1 MTITQ
6 TRPSIEHRFM
16 TQLPTSSPALP
27 ARSAW
32 AAFIASFG
40 YAFGGLWYVLRTQR
54 NARVHA
60 VVALLTITAG
70 ICLRISAIEFA
81 ITFVAISGVFIA
93 EMFNTGLEACVDLA
107 SPQLHPLAKIAKDV
121 AAGAVLVNAML
132 AVIIG
137 LCIFGPHLREL
148 LFN

>member
-1 MTITQ
+1 
-6 TRPSIEHRFM
+6 M
-16 TQLPTSSPALP
+16 TQLPTSSSAHP

-32 AAFIASFG
+32 AAFIASFSC
-40 YAFGGLWYVLRTQR
+40 AFSGLWYVLRTQG

-60 VVALLTITAG
+60 VVALLAVMAG
-70 ICLRISAIEFA
+70 IFLRISAIEFA

-93 EMFNTGLEACVDLA
+93 EMFNTALEACVDLA

-121 AAGAVLVNAML
+121 AAGAVLVSAML

-137 LCIFGPHLREL
+137 LCIFGPHLWRL
-148 LFN
+148 PFN